1 MRYYIMKENLN
12 AYGVCDSI
20 DQLLGLYDFEADPR
34 KFCISFCKIRKEDQS
49 DCGGWRWHK
58 WGPYVGEQTPSGCE
72 YLYDEPVIESV
83 MVYHIYQ
90 ILE

>member
-1 MRYYIMKENLN
+1 MLYYIMKENLN

-58 WGPYVGEQTPSGCE
+58 WAHTS
-72 YLYDEPVIESV
+72 ESRRHQV
-83 MVYHIYQ
+83 VSTFMMSQ
-90 ILE
+90 LSKA